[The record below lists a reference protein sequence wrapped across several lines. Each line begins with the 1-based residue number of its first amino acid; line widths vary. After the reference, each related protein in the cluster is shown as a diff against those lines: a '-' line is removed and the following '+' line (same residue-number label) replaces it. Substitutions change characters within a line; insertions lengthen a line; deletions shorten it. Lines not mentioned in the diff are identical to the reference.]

1 MKILPI
7 GATRSA
13 QTPARNLATPLLL
26 VSLVGLLLIA
36 LWLRWRYIQSISL
49 YVDEFTTLWA
59 AKRVQQLGAPIMP
72 SGVLYT
78 RGLLASYVE
87 ALFLTLFG
95 FSYTVGRLPSL
106 LFGLAT
112 IVATFLIGR
121 RLWSARVGWLAA
133 VGLTLLPEAIVWSS
147 RARFY
152 AQLQFFVLL
161 LVWAA
166 FAMTAGPASTSKR
179 MTGKEWLFVT
189 LFILALFSQEET
201 LLLYP
206 SILLGLLLW
215 RGWRYFRQ
223 PSVWATH
230 AICLAALIVRY
241 AVEKIGQ
248 PGYFETIQA
257 QRPYVGLIFDL
268 RGAWA
273 AYAPLLIGWERLPW
287 TLGALLAI
295 VIALATLPKV
305 GWRLSQLPRSQQ
317 ATLFF
322 ALQFLF
328 VLSVILALVG
338 TSWREG
344 RYLFLVQPL
353 WLLTGAAGAIWLL
366 DRLLGSP
373 RWSGVGTVVLTGLIF
388 ALLLP
393 KASAVL
399 EQQVEGYDQALAY
412 LVEARQPGDVVLSP
426 QPPACALALGACDYY
441 ALQRGYEEFVIQRD
455 GVLIDRWTGSKLLN
469 TTQQLEAA
477 LRRAP
482 HTWLITDSFRLATR
496 YEADF
501 VRMVVEQFDL
511 AFEERG
517 VMVLRA
523 DGWRD
528 RSIPETTTT
537 LDPPQL
543 LAPLALTG
551 WERTVAAPGADL
563 HVTLFWQSTQTID
576 RQINT
581 SLRLVASDGTVVTA
595 QDGPPARGLIPTLL
609 IFDQPVPDLKTLALP
624 ATVATGRY
632 RLEISAYDVATVTHV
647 GPPLPFE
654 WFTIGPPPAAP
665 GHPVDARWVD
675 GLQLIGTDPL
685 PSTIQAGE
693 AITLR
698 LVWAAT
704 APVAQ
709 DYTVF
714 LHLVDGTGQPVA
726 QRDQQPGGDFY
737 PTAAWQVGD
746 WVADAYP
753 LTVPADVAGGEYSL
767 LVGLYDPA
775 NNQRLLLPS
784 GEDTFLLGKLQVAQR
799 Q

>member
-1 MKILPI
+1 MKTLPI
-7 GATRSA
+7 GTTHSA
-13 QTPARNLATPLLL
+13 QSPARNLATPLLL
-26 VSLVGLLLIA
+26 VSLTGLLLLA

-59 AKRVQQLGAPIMP
+59 AKQVQQLGAPIMP

-87 ALFLTLFG
+87 AAFLSLFG

-112 IVATFLIGR
+112 IVAIFLIGR
-121 RLWSARVGWLAA
+121 RLWNVRVGWLAA
-133 VGLTLLPEAIVWSS
+133 VGLTLLPEAIIWSS

-161 LVWAA
+161 LVAAA
-166 FAMTAGPASTSKR
+166 FAMTAEQAGIRKR
-179 MTGKEWLFVT
+179 MTGKAWLFVV

-206 SILLGLLLW
+206 SILFGLLLW
-215 RGWRYFRQ
+215 RGWRYFLQ
-223 PSVWATH
+223 TPVWVTH
-230 AICLAALIVRY
+230 AICLAALLVRY

-287 TLGALLAI
+287 TLGALLVI
-295 VIALATLPKV
+295 VVALLTLPKV

-328 VLSVILALVG
+328 VLGVILALVG

-366 DRLLGSP
+366 DQLLVNL
-373 RWSGVGTVVLTGLIF
+373 RWSAVGTVALTGLIVVSLF
-388 ALLLP
+388 PSAN
-393 KASAVL
+393 AVL
-399 EQQVEGYDQALAY
+399 GQQVEGYDQALAY
-412 LVEARQPGDVVLSP
+412 LVEARQPGDFVLSP

-441 ALQRGYEEFVIQRD
+441 ALQRGYEEFVIPRD
-455 GVLIDRWTGSKLLN
+455 GVLIDRWTGAELLN
-469 TTQQLEAA
+469 TTAQLEAA

-523 DGWRD
+523 AGWRD
-528 RSIPETTTT
+528 RAMPETTTT

-543 LAPLALTG
+543 WAPLSLTG
-551 WERTVAAPGADL
+551 WERTAVTPGADL

-581 SLRLVASDGTVVTA
+581 SLRLVANDGTVVTA

-624 ATVATGRY
+624 ASLAAGRY
-632 RLEISAYDVATVTHV
+632 RLEISAYDVATVTPV

-654 WFTIGPPPAAP
+654 WFTIGPPPLAP
-665 GHPVDARWVD
+665 GHPVDARWTD
-675 GLQLIGTDPL
+675 GLQLMGIEPL

-693 AITLR
+693 TITLQ

-704 APVAQ
+704 APVDQ

-714 LHLVDGTGQPVA
+714 LHLIDEAGQPVA
-726 QRDQQPGGDFY
+726 QQDQRPGGDFY
-737 PTAAWQVGD
+737 PTSAWKVGD

-753 LTVPADVAGGEYSL
+753 LTVPTDVTEGEYSL

-775 NNQRLLLPS
+775 NNQRLLLPG
-784 GEDTFLLGKLQVAQR
+784 GEDTFLLGKLQVVQSE
-799 Q
+799 